1 MPVTLKDVALKAGVS
16 VRTVSNVVNNYPH
29 VAPEMRA
36 RVQAALEELNYQP
49 NLSARYLRS
58 GRSGIL
64 AYAIPDLSNVYFS
77 DVGNA
82 IMAAAATHSYTV
94 LVDQTYARRANE
106 RDVILGLSRHLID
119 GVILSP
125 YSLEPED
132 MDLEVGTIPIVLL
145 GDRVANSPFDHV
157 TYDNIA
163 ASRAATQHL
172 LSLGRRHIAAI
183 GVQELDSRETQTSQL
198 RLRGYLD
205 ALAANGLPGDPGLI
219 IRGLPSYNRVSGAR
233 AMRQLLAL
241 DTPPD
246 AVFCFND
253 HLALGVI
260 RAIYDAGLRVPE
272 DIAVVGFDDIEDGRF
287 SIPSLTTILPD
298 KEKIGDLAVAFLLG
312 RITGT
317 RTGPPERV
325 EVPCQLVVRE
335 STMGHLATN
344 LASAPVV
351 DALPGENAGK

>member
-1 MPVTLKDVALKAGVS
+1 MSVTLKDVALKAGVS
-16 VRTVSNVVNNYPH
+16 VRTVSNVVNNYEH
-29 VAPEMRA
+29 VAPEMRE
-36 RVQAALEELNYQP
+36 RVKAALEELNYQP

-82 IMAAAATHSYTV
+82 IMEAAATHSYTV
-94 LVDQTYARRANE
+94 LVDQTFARRASE
-106 RDVILGLSRHLID
+106 RDVIHGLSRHLID

-125 YSLEPED
+125 YTLEPED
-132 MDLEVGTIPIVLL
+132 MNKEIGTVPIVLL
-145 GDRVANSPFDHV
+145 GDRIANSPFDHV

-163 ASRAATQHL
+163 ASRMGTQHL
-172 LSLGRRHIAAI
+172 LGLGRKRIAAI
-183 GVQELDSRETQTSQL
+183 GIQVLDSRETQTSQL

-205 ALAANGLPGDPGLI
+205 ALTSHGLLVDPNLI

-233 AMRQLLAL
+233 SMRQLLAL
-241 DTPPD
+241 DSPPD

-260 RAIYDAGLRVPE
+260 RAIYEAGLRVPE

-287 SIPSLTTILPD
+287 SIPTLTTISPD
-298 KEKIGDLAVAFLLG
+298 KERIGDLAVAFLLG

-317 RTGPPERV
+317 RSGPPERV
-325 EVPCQLVVRE
+325 EVPCQLIVRE
-335 STMGHLATN
+335 STLGRQVSPARAHI
-344 LASAPVV
+344 V
-351 DALPGENAGK
+351 DATSRPEDL

>member
-1 MPVTLKDVALKAGVS
+1 MPVTLKDVALRAGVS

-29 VAPEMRA
+29 VAPDMRE
-36 RVQAALEELNYQP
+36 RVKAALEELNYQP

-64 AYAIPDLSNVYFS
+64 AYAIPDLNNVYFA
-77 DVGNA
+77 DIGNA

-94 LVDQTYARRANE
+94 LVDQTFARRASE
-106 RDVILGLSRHLID
+106 RDVIHGLTPHLID

-132 MDLEVGTIPIVLL
+132 MGQEKGAIPIVLL
-145 GDRVANSPFDHV
+145 GDRIHDTPFDHV

-163 ASRAATQHL
+163 TARMATQHL
-172 LSLGRRHIAAI
+172 INLGRRRVAAI
-183 GVQELDSRETQTSQL
+183 GVQDLDSRETQTSQL
-198 RLRGYLD
+198 RLRGYMD
-205 ALAANGLPGDPGLI
+205 ALADNGLALDPGLI

-233 AMRQLLAL
+233 SMRQLLAL
-241 DTPPD
+241 DSPPD

-253 HLALGVI
+253 HLALGVM
-260 RAIYDAGLRVPE
+260 RAIYDAGLHVPE

-287 SIPSLTTILPD
+287 SMPSLTTISPD
-298 KEKIGDLAVAFLLG
+298 KDKIGDLAVAFLLG
-312 RITGT
+312 RIAGT

-325 EVPCQLVVRE
+325 EVPCQLIVRE
-335 STMGHLATN
+335 STLGRQAR
-344 LASAPVV
+344 LASAPII
-351 DALPGENAGK
+351 DAD

>member
-1 MPVTLKDVALKAGVS
+1 MPVTLKDVALRAGVS

-29 VAPEMRA
+29 VAPDMRE
-36 RVQAALEELNYQP
+36 RVKAALEELQYQP

-77 DVGNA
+77 DIGNA

-94 LVDQTYARRANE
+94 LVDQTFARRSSE
-106 RDVILGLSRHLID
+106 RDVIHGLSPHLID

-125 YSLEPED
+125 YALEPED
-132 MDLEVGTIPIVLL
+132 MHPAKGTIPIVLL
-145 GDRVANSPFDHV
+145 GDRVYDVPYDHV
-157 TYDNIA
+157 TYDNLA
-163 ASRAATQHL
+163 TARMATQHL
-172 LSLGRRHIAAI
+172 ISLGRRRIAAI
-183 GVQELDSRETQTSQL
+183 GVQELDSLATQTSQL
-198 RLRGYLD
+198 RLRGYTD
-205 ALAANGLPGDPGLI
+205 ALTAHGLPLDSALI
-219 IRGLPSYNRVSGAR
+219 VRGLPSYNRVSGAR

-253 HLALGVI
+253 HLALGVM
-260 RAIYDAGLRVPE
+260 RAIYDAGYRMPE

-287 SIPSLTTILPD
+287 SIPSLTTISPD
-298 KEKIGDLAVAFLLG
+298 KEKVGDLAVAFLLG

-317 RTGPPERV
+317 RTCPPERV
-325 EVPCQLVVRE
+325 EVPCQLILRE
-335 STMGHLATN
+335 STLGRQAHLT
-344 LASAPVV
+344 SSPVV
-351 DALPGENAGK
+351 GTG

>member
-1 MPVTLKDVALKAGVS
+1 
-16 VRTVSNVVNNYPH
+16 
-29 VAPEMRA
+29 MRA
-36 RVQAALEELNYQP
+36 RVQAVLEELNYQP

-82 IMAAAATHSYTV
+82 VMAAAATHSYTV

-106 RDVILGLSRHLID
+106 RDVIHGLSRHLID

-145 GDRVANSPFDHV
+145 GDRIANSPFDHV
-157 TYDNIA
+157 TYDNISA
-163 ASRAATQHL
+163 ARAATQHL
-172 LSLGRRHIAAI
+172 IALGRRRIAAI

-205 ALAANGLPGDPGLI
+205 ALAASGLPADPGLI
-219 IRGLPSYNRVSGAR
+219 IRGLPSYNRVSGSR
-233 AMRQLLAL
+233 SMRQLLAL

-287 SIPSLTTILPD
+287 SIPSLTTISPD

-317 RTGPPERV
+317 RSGPPERV
-325 EVPCQLVVRE
+325 EVSCQLIVRE
-335 STMGHLATN
+335 STLGRQATN

-351 DALPGENAGK
+351 DALPDENTGK

>member
-1 MPVTLKDVALKAGVS
+1 MPVTLKDVALRAGVS

-29 VAPEMRA
+29 VAPEMRE
-36 RVQAALEELNYQP
+36 RVKAALEELNYQP

-77 DVGNA
+77 DIGNA
-82 IMAAAATHSYTV
+82 IMATAATHSYTV
-94 LVDQTYARRANE
+94 LVDQTFARRANE
-106 RDVILGLSRHLID
+106 RDVIHGLSRHLID

-132 MDLEVGTIPIVLL
+132 MDSEVGTIPIVLL
-145 GDRVANSPFDHV
+145 GDRVTNSPFDHV
-157 TYDNIA
+157 TYDNITTC
-163 ASRAATQHL
+163 RMATQHL
-172 LSLGRRHIAAI
+172 ISLGRRRIAAI

-205 ALAANGLPGDPGLI
+205 ALAINGIPLDPGLI
-219 IRGLPSYNRVSGAR
+219 IRGLPSYNRMSGACS
-233 AMRQLLAL
+233 MRQLLAL
-241 DTPPD
+241 DAQPD

-287 SIPSLTTILPD
+287 SIPTLTTISPD

-312 RITGT
+312 RIAGT

-325 EVPCQLVVRE
+325 EVPCHLIVRE
-335 STMGHLATN
+335 STMGHQAR
-344 LASAPVV
+344 LASTLVV
-351 DALPGENAGK
+351 DVT